1 MPAFVR
7 IAKGAAA
14 LFMLAALS
22 APARAGETAA
32 PAAPPAPPAAAPA
45 PQAPAAAPA
54 PTAPAAAAPGVP
66 SPAAVAAAD
75 KILGAIG
82 VKESIALVVP
92 GMMAEL
98 EANVT
103 RTRPEIKGSLRAT
116 LKAIQPEFDKT
127 ARQTYDEAATLL
139 ASLMSEKELTD
150 VAAFFDSPS
159 GKKYVTVTP
168 VFLQKL
174 TDLTAPWREKL
185 STDIVTRARQEMKK
199 KGVDF

>member
-1 MPAFVR
+1 MPAPAR
-7 IAKGAAA
+7 IANGAAA
-14 LFMLAALS
+14 LVMLAALGVK
-22 APARAGETAA
+22 ADAQQTNPPAA
-32 PAAPPAPPAAAPA
+32 PAAPAV
-45 PQAPAAAPA
+45 APAA
-54 PTAPAAAAPGVP
+54 PGEP

-75 KILGAIG
+75 KILDDIG

-92 GMMAEL
+92 GMMTEL
-98 EANVT
+98 ESNVT
-103 RTRPEIKGSLRAT
+103 RTRPEIRDSLRAT

-127 ARQTYDEAATLL
+127 ARETYEQAATLL
-139 ASLMSEKELTD
+139 AAQMSEKELTD

-159 GKKYVTVTP
+159 GRKYIAVTP

-174 TDLTAPWREKL
+174 AGVTTPWRDNL